1 MTPNYTAIKEHCNLW
16 RNFYDVQD
24 NWNNIRGII
33 DYYGDD
39 KDGFL
44 EFGGPGGWN
53 DPDMLVIGNFGL
65 SYDQSKAQM
74 ALWVIFAAPL
84 LMSNDLR
91 TIRPEFKDIL
101 QHPAVL
107 KVAQDPL
114 GRPGR
119 RVARKEHIDFFTRPI
134 HPLYRGKHSYAVV
147 IFNRWDMGGVPLKV
161 SFIPWARR

>member
-1 MTPNYTAIKEHCNLW
+1 MTPNYTAIREHFNLW

-84 LMSNDLR
+84 LMCLR
-91 TIRPEFKDIL
+91 PRL
-101 QHPAVL
+101 
-107 KVAQDPL
+107 
-114 GRPGR
+114 RWM
-119 RVARKEHIDFFTRPI
+119 
-134 HPLYRGKHSYAVV
+134 VV
-147 IFNRWDMGGVPLKV
+147 RAGM
-161 SFIPWARR
+161 